1 MKRLFFSLL
10 MLTVVFTVN
19 AQTAEEVLAKHIEAI
34 GGADAWRKV
43 NSIKMEGALQVQG
56 AELLVV
62 QTVLH
67 GKGSKQE
74 FSVGGMTGFMI
85 ITPAAGWNF
94 MPFQGQQTP
103 EPMTAEDITKSQSQ
117 MDAQGVL
124 IDYAAKGHTVEYL
137 GKDDVDG
144 TECFK
149 IKVTPKGED
158 PGTMFFDTKS
168 YLLIRQ
174 VSKQNRNGQEM
185 EQTTNFS
192 NYEKLPEGI
201 LVAKSMTLPF
211 GELNVT
217 KITITGSVDESIF
230 SVK

>member
-1 MKRLFFSLL
+1 MKRLFFSLV
-10 MLTVVFTVN
+10 MLTAVFAAN
-19 AQTAEEVLAKHIEAI
+19 AQTAEEIISKHIEAI

-85 ITPAAGWNF
+85 ITPAAGRNY
-94 MPFQGQQTP
+94 MPFQGQQNP
-103 EPMTAEDITKSQSQ
+103 EPMTEVGIGKSQTE
-117 MDAQGVL
+117 MDAQGML

-158 PGTMFFDTKS
+158 PETMFFDTKN
-168 YLLIRQ
+168 YLIIRQ
-174 VSKQNRNGQEM
+174 ISKLNRNGQEM

-211 GELNVT
+211 GELNVS
-217 KITITGSVDESIF
+217 KITINGSVDESIF
-230 SVK
+230 SLK

>member
-1 MKRLFFSLL
+1 MKRLFFSLV
-10 MLTVVFTVN
+10 MLTAVFAAN
-19 AQTAEEVLAKHIEAI
+19 AQTAEEIISKHIEAI

-85 ITPAAGWNF
+85 ITPAAGWNY

-103 EPMTAEDITKSQSQ
+103 EPMTAEDIAKSQSD
-117 MDAQGVL
+117 MDAQGML

-158 PGTMFFDTKS
+158 PETMFFDTKN
-168 YLLIRQ
+168 YLIIRQ
-174 VSKQNRNGQEM
+174 ISKLNRNGQEM
-185 EQTTNFS
+185 EQITNFS

-201 LVAKSMTLPF
+201 LMAKSMTLPF
-211 GELNVT
+211 GELNVS
-217 KITITGSVDESIF
+217 KITINGQVDESIF

>member
-10 MLTVVFTVN
+10 MLTAVFAVN
-19 AQTAEEVLAKHIEAI
+19 AQTAEEIISKHIEAI

-43 NSIKMEGALQVQG
+43 NSIKMEGSLQVQG
-56 AELLVV
+56 AELLVT
-62 QTVLH
+62 QTVLQ

-94 MPFQGQQTP
+94 MPFQGQQSP

-124 IDYAAKGHTVEYL
+124 IDYATKGHTVEYL

-158 PGTMFFDTKS
+158 PGTMFFDSKS

-174 VSKQNRNGQEM
+174 INKLNRNGQEM

-201 LVAKSMTLPF
+201 VVAKSMTLPF
-211 GELNVT
+211 GELNVS
-217 KITITGSVDESIF
+217 KVTINGQVDESIF